1 VSTPFEPIQTA
12 VITWV
17 DGLPYANTYAD
28 IYFSADNGLQEAM
41 HVFIEGNQLVERWQA
56 LSCHLSRSQGNLS
69 RRRSA
74 ACPRN
79 PENTLRN
86 REDMFSSP
94 RFVIGETGFGTGLN
108 FLLAW
113 SVWDRVAPPDARL
126 HFISCEKH
134 PLSLTDL
141 QQCLA
146 LWPTLA
152 DYAAALLDAYPVL
165 TPGYHRLVFDEG
177 RVTLDLMLGDALVCY
192 QDRLLC
198 GDPKLEQKLR
208 RDHVD
213 AWFLD
218 GFSPNKNPDMWSDAL
233 CATLFQ
239 LSRQGTTFSTFSA
252 AGMVKQ
258 ALRSA
263 GFEVNKRPG
272 HGKKRE
278 MLVGSLVGTSPN
290 QPSIK
295 RKTPWHVAPAQPI
308 KHQLAIVIGAGL
320 SGCFMAYALAQ
331 RGWKV
336 RLLDQQSTVGQGA
349 SGNHRSILFPNVS
362 AYRAPITELMLSA
375 FLYASRFYQQC
386 IKRWP
391 VGDFSGILQLIREKK
406 TGKTQADLAQ
416 WLLAYPE
423 LGRLVDAAT
432 ASDLSGVEVSSA
444 GIFIPMAGWIDS
456 PALCERLV
464 QHPSIQFFPNT
475 DVQSL
480 EKDSSD
486 QWIVAGHAAEVVVIA
501 NGHAANRFSQTKHLD
516 IQSLRGQ
523 MTGIQ
528 ASQQSRELLIPLC
541 GDGHILPQIDGIHAI
556 GATFR
561 PIASNENYNL
571 RKDLSGVVARHE
583 AIQRAKLRLSGLLR
597 ASQRRNLQVHCGC
610 LSSDDDENYSK
621 IKTLSAQ
628 LDLSNTVMSHWA
640 GTRGAALDHLPFVG
654 PVADAALFSETFAF
668 LSADSRRWLPSAG
681 AYLNGLYIATG
692 FGSRGLTTI
701 PLCAEYLA
709 GLINHEPT
717 RLPQHLVQSIS
728 PARFL
733 HRNIIR
739 RYLC

>member
-1 VSTPFEPIQTA
+1 MPFEPIQTA

-17 DGLPYANTYAD
+17 DGLPYANAYED
-28 IYFSADNGLQEAM
+28 IYFSVDNGLQEAM
-41 HVFIEGNQLVERWQA
+41 HVFIEGNRLVERWQA
-56 LSCHLSRSQGNLS
+56 L
-69 RRRSA
+69 
-74 ACPRN
+74 
-79 PENTLRN
+79 
-86 REDMFSSP
+86 SSP

-134 PLSLTDL
+134 PLSLSDL

-165 TPGYHRLVFDEG
+165 TPGYHRLIFAEG
-177 RVTLDLMLGDALVCY
+177 RVTLDLMLGDALGCY

-198 GDPKLEQKLR
+198 GDLKLEQELR
-208 RDHVD
+208 RDYVD

-218 GFSPNKNPDMWSDAL
+218 GFSPNKNPEMWSDAL
-233 CATLFQ
+233 YATLFQ
-239 LSRQGTTFSTFSA
+239 LSKQGTTFSTFSA

-272 HGKKRE
+272 YGKKRE
-278 MLVGSLVGTSPN
+278 MLVGFVGTPPT
-290 QPSIK
+290 QTSIK
-295 RKTPWHVAPAQPI
+295 RKTPWHVALPQHI
-308 KHQLAIVIGAGL
+308 KHQQAIVIGAGL
-320 SGCFMAYALAQ
+320 SGCFTAYALAQ
-331 RGWKV
+331 RGWQV

-375 FLYASRFYQQC
+375 FLYASRFYQQY

-391 VGDFSGILQLIREKK
+391 VGDFSGILQLIREQK
-406 TGKTQADLAQ
+406 TEQTQADLAA

-423 LGRLVDAAT
+423 LGQCVDAAT
-432 ASDLSGVEVSSA
+432 ASDLSGVDVSSG

-456 PALCERLV
+456 PALCERLI
-464 QHPSIQFFPNT
+464 QHPGIQLFPNT

-480 EKDSSD
+480 EHISSD
-486 QWIVAGHAAEVVVIA
+486 HWHVAGHDASVVVIA
-501 NGHAANRFSQTKHLD
+501 NGHTANRFSQTKHLD

-528 ASQQSRELLIPLC
+528 ASQKSRELRIPLC
-541 GDGHILPQIDGIHAI
+541 GEGHILPHTNGIHAI
-556 GATFR
+556 GATFG
-561 PIASNENYNL
+561 
-571 RKDLSGVVARHE
+571 KDF
-583 AIQRAKLRLSGLLR
+583 QDT
-597 ASQRRNLQVHCGC
+597 GC

-621 IKTLSAQ
+621 INTLSAQ
-628 LDLSNTVMSHWA
+628 LELSNRVLSHWA
-640 GTRGAALDHLPFVG
+640 AVRGAAIDHLPFVG
-654 PVADAALFSETFAF
+654 PVADATLFSETFAS
-668 LSADSRRWLPSAG
+668 LSGDAKRWIPSGG
-681 AYLNGLYIATG
+681 AYLNGLYIASG
-692 FGSRGLTTI
+692 FGARGLTTI
-701 PLCAEYLA
+701 PLSAEYLA
-709 GLINHEPT
+709 SLINHEPSP
-717 RLPQHLVQSIS
+717 LPQHLVQAVS

-733 HRNIIR
+733 HRNILR
-739 RYLC
+739 GNGT